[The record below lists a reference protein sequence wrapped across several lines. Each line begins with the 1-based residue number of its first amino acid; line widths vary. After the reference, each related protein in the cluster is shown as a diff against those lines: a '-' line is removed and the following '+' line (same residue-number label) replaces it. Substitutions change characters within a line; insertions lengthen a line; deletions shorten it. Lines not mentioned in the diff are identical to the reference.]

1 MKKKQIVIFIV
12 LSGIFSLVYSQDIK
26 KERYITEDQKQHE
39 SAENKIKKNL
49 IKKPAVFV
57 PSEKI
62 TADSSVSFP
71 VDI

>member
-1 MKKKQIVIFIV
+1 MKNKLIVIFIV

-26 KERYITEDQKQHE
+26 KEKYITEDQKQHE
-39 SAENKIKKNL
+39 SAENKIKKNS

>member
-39 SAENKIKKNL
+39 SAENKIKINS

>member
-1 MKKKQIVIFIV
+1 MKNKLIVIFIV

-39 SAENKIKKNL
+39 SAENKIKKNS

>member
-39 SAENKIKKNL
+39 SAENKIKKNS